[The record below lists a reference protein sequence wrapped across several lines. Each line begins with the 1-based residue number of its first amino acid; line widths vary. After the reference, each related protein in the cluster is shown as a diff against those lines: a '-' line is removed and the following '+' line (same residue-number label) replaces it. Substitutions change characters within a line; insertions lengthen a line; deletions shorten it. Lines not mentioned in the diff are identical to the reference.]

1 MESSKL
7 DKDPAIQVKSVAS
20 SILSEFFDKLEK
32 EEGFDDIAE
41 RLRQLV
47 LENGVI
53 AEPSIREALFLDAS

>member
-47 LENGVI
+47 LEDGVI